1 MWSIA
6 LVLAGLTFA
15 APEPRSAREA
25 AARLAPAAPAALP
38 QPPPPPT
45 PAPALTSTYLHHLSS
60 STGVAPSS
68 WASLTYDRVNDE
80 VFVASEGIVRV
91 FGKNGMEIYTFGGDG
106 DLGYVMGVAVLEDGD
121 LVVLASTAGSKRSLV
136 RCNFRGEPISEIVP
150 TSLPATVA
158 TPFEPEAIAY
168 HDGNLYLA
176 LLGAKTVVVTDVTG
190 AYRRSYRVP
199 DLLKGHLPD
208 VSRAG
213 EKGREKEP
221 PNLFIGAF
229 SVDDG
234 GNLLF
239 TMPTLFFACVVSP
252 NGEVRMF
259 GARGSAPG
267 KFNIAGKMVAD
278 ESGNYFLTDK
288 LRSVVMVF
296 DKDLKFVGEFGYR
309 GDNPENLVA
318 PFDIAVGN
326 GKVFVAQAGNRG
338 VSVFKV
344 ATE

>member
-25 AARLAPAAPAALP
+25 AARFAPAAPAVLP
-38 QPPPPPT
+38 QPPPPPA
-45 PAPALTSTYLHHLSS
+45 PAPTLTSTYLHHLSS
-60 STGVAPSS
+60 STGAVPSS
-68 WASLTYDRVNDE
+68 WASLTYDRRNDE

-106 DLGYVMGVAVLEDGD
+106 DLGYVMGVAVLEDDD
-121 LVVLASTAGSKRSLV
+121 LVVLASTSGKRSLV
-136 RCNFRGEPISEIVP
+136 HCNFRGEPISEIVP
-150 TSLPATVA
+150 TGLPANVPK
-158 TPFEPEAIAY
+158 PFEPEAIAY
-168 HDGNLYLA
+168 HDGKLYLA
-176 LLGAKTVVVTDVTG
+176 LLGAKMVLVTDVAG
-190 AYRRSYRVP
+190 AFKASYRVP
-199 DLLKGHLPD
+199 DLVKGSPLETARGGD
-208 VSRAG
+208 KGG
-213 EKGREKEP
+213 EKKS
-221 PNLFIGAF
+221 PNYFIGAF

-239 TMPTLFFACVVSP
+239 TMPTLFFACIVSP
-252 NGEVRMF
+252 TGEVKVF
-259 GARGSAPG
+259 GTRGSAPG
-267 KFNIAGKMVAD
+267 KFNIVGKMVAD

-296 DKDLKFVGEFGYR
+296 DKDLRFVGEFGYR